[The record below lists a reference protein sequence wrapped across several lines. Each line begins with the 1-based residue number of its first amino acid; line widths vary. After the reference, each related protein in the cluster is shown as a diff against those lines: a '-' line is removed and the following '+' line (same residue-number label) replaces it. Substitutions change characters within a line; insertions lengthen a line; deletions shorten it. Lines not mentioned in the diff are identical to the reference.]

1 MPAELSRT
9 KVKVASLALGE
20 IPSVPETTSRI
31 SGEDQRVGAPRG
43 SLGRLGESADD
54 GACDR
59 GRAGRLLPEANAGA
73 VSEVGACALSTS

>member
-59 GRAGRLLPEANAGA
+59 DRAGGCYLRLTPEQYRKLGRAR
-73 VSEVGACALSTS
+73 